1 MATDPHAEVMQAAA
15 AAMAAFQAR
24 SAGHGFPGAVQR
36 KPRSKR
42 KPKEQVSLWEPS
54 QLGEPGKKARTAL
67 KGSAVKEPP
76 VAPVVLP
83 DLCDSQ
89 INLIQRALRAS
100 PRPWP
105 KFERSGR
112 MLDVAREVVLIDDAK
127 FVVRTQ
133 FGLSSVYCLFVN
145 NERSHDVRA
154 ANEILGACPEAKGT
168 VWRGCVVVGPSG
180 PSPDD
185 LPFLRRWLL
194 QQVDREAM
202 FRRHDP
208 RAWRTRS

>member
-36 KPRSKR
+36 KPRAKR
-42 KPKEQVSLWEPS
+42 KPKEQVSLWEPT
-54 QLGEPGKKARTAL
+54 QLGEPGKSGTAL
-67 KGSAVKEPP
+67 KESTVKEPE
-76 VAPVVLP
+76 
-83 DLCDSQ
+83 
-89 INLIQRALRAS
+89 INLIQRALRAP

-105 KFERSGR
+105 KLERSGR
-112 MLDVAREVVLIDDAK
+112 MIDVAREVVLIDDAK

-133 FGLSSVYCLFVN
+133 VGLSSVYCLFVN

-154 ANEILGACPEAKGT
+154 ASEILVACPEAKGT
-168 VWRGCVVVGPSG
+168 AWRGCVVVGPSG

>member
-54 QLGEPGKKARTAL
+54 QLGELLGTAL
-67 KGSAVKEPP
+67 KESTVKEPE
-76 VAPVVLP
+76 
-83 DLCDSQ
+83 

-133 FGLSSVYCLFVN
+133 VGLSSVYCLFVN

-154 ANEILGACPEAKGT
+154 ADEILGACPEAKGT
-168 VWRGCVVVGPSG
+168 VWRGCVVVGPSD

>member
-42 KPKEQVSLWEPS
+42 KPKEQVSLWEHS
-54 QLGEPGKKARTAL
+54 QLGE
-67 KGSAVKEPP
+67 EPP

-83 DLCDSQ
+83 DLCDAK

-112 MLDVAREVVLIDDAK
+112 MLDVSREVVLIDDAK

-133 FGLSSVYCLFVN
+133 VGLSSVYCLFVN
-145 NERSHDVRA
+145 NERSHDFRA
-154 ANEILGACPEAKGT
+154 ADEILGACPEAKGT
-168 VWRGCVVVGPSG
+168 IWRGCVVVGPGG
-180 PSPDD
+180 PSTDD

-208 RAWRTRS
+208 KAWRTRS

>member
-42 KPKEQVSLWEPS
+42 KPKEQVALWEPS
-54 QLGEPGKKARTAL
+54 QLGEPGKLGTAL
-67 KGSAVKEPP
+67 NESTVKEPEM
-76 VAPVVLP
+76 
-83 DLCDSQ
+83 
-89 INLIQRALRAS
+89 NLIQRALRAS

-133 FGLSSVYCLFVN
+133 VGLSSVYCLFVN

-154 ANEILGACPEAKGT
+154 ADEILGACPEAKGT
-168 VWRGCVVVGPSG
+168 VWRGCVVVGLSG

>member
-54 QLGEPGKKARTAL
+54 QLAAL
-67 KGSAVKEPP
+67 KESTAKEP

-83 DLCDSQ
+83 DLCDAK

-133 FGLSSVYCLFVN
+133 VGLSSVYCLFVN

-154 ANEILGACPEAKGT
+154 ADEILGACPEAKGT
-168 VWRGCVVVGPSG
+168 IWRGCVVVGPGG
-180 PSPDD
+180 PSTDD

>member
-54 QLGEPGKKARTAL
+54 QLGEP
-67 KGSAVKEPP
+67 SP

-83 DLCDSQ
+83 DHCDAK

-105 KFERSGR
+105 KFKRSGR

-133 FGLSSVYCLFVN
+133 VGLSSVYCLFVN

-154 ANEILGACPEAKGT
+154 ADEILGACPEAKGT

>member
-42 KPKEQVSLWEPS
+42 KPKEQVLLWEPI
-54 QLGEPGKKARTAL
+54 QLGDPGKKSGPGL
-67 KGSAVKEPP
+67 KESTVKEPE
-76 VAPVVLP
+76 
-83 DLCDSQ
+83 

-133 FGLSSVYCLFVN
+133 VGLSSVYCLFVN
-145 NERSHDVRA
+145 NERSHDVKA
-154 ANEILGACPEAKGT
+154 ADEILGACPEAKGT

-180 PSPDD
+180 PLPDD

>member
-54 QLGEPGKKARTAL
+54 QLGEPDKLGTAL
-67 KGSAVKEPP
+67 KESTVKEPE
-76 VAPVVLP
+76 
-83 DLCDSQ
+83 

-105 KFERSGR
+105 KLERSGR

-133 FGLSSVYCLFVN
+133 VGLSSVYCLFVN

-154 ANEILGACPEAKGT
+154 ADEILGACPEAKGT

-180 PSPDD
+180 PSSED

>member
-42 KPKEQVSLWEPS
+42 KPKEQVSLREPS
-54 QLGEPGKKARTAL
+54 QLGEP
-67 KGSAVKEPP
+67 SKEPP

-83 DLCDSQ
+83 DLCDAK

-105 KFERSGR
+105 KFERPGR
-112 MLDVAREVVLIDDAK
+112 MLDVSREVVLIDGAK

-133 FGLSSVYCLFVN
+133 VGLSSVYCLFVN
-145 NERSHDVRA
+145 NERSHDFRA
-154 ANEILGACPEAKGT
+154 ADEILGACPEAKGT
-168 VWRGCVVVGPSG
+168 IWRGCVVVGPGG

>member
-54 QLGEPGKKARTAL
+54 QLGELGTAL
-67 KGSAVKEPP
+67 KEPE
-76 VAPVVLP
+76 
-83 DLCDSQ
+83 

-133 FGLSSVYCLFVN
+133 VGLSSVYCLFVN

-154 ANEILGACPEAKGT
+154 ADEILGACPEAKGT

-194 QQVDREAM
+194 QQADREAM